1 MTSRQTA
8 AICATILLAAMA
20 NLAGGFAI
28 QVYFETRQAA
38 FDAQVVRIGAS
49 GLFAEPR
56 LSAHGDAAT
65 GAPALHRFD
74 GNAGLDLVPLPPA
87 TDDAEDNPFAII
99 GDGVGRPADVRSG
112 RGFTPRELSN
122 PEFASPIEPRLL
134 IDERVIA
141 SIIKAELPDATAEE
155 RAVWL
160 QQLKGLGP
168 SEVRNM
174 LQLRRKFG
182 SEIPRTFDSPPSLVE
197 PPGYHENVN
206 SAPVVAPLP
215 IDSDKTGE

>member
-38 FDAQVVRIGAS
+38 FDKQVVRIGNS

-56 LSAHGDAAT
+56 LSANFDAAN
-65 GAPALHRFD
+65 GVPALRQFD
-74 GNAGLDLVPLPPA
+74 ADAGLDLVPLPPP
-87 TDDAEDNPFAII
+87 TGDEDDGGTFI
-99 GDGVGRPADVRSG
+99 GDGVGQPAEIRSG

-122 PEFASPIEPRLL
+122 PELAAPIKPRPLV
-134 IDERVIA
+134 DERVIA

-160 QQLKGLGP
+160 QELKGLGP
-168 SEVRNM
+168 GEVRNM
-174 LQLRRKFG
+174 LNLLRQFG
-182 SEIPRTFDSPPSLVE
+182 SEIPRTFISPEALVGPPNRPEDADSSPVA
-197 PPGYHENVN
+197 
-206 SAPVVAPLP
+206 APVPAGG
-215 IDSDKTGE
+215 DQATE

>member
-56 LSAHGDAAT
+56 PSVNVDAAA
-65 GAPALHRFD
+65 GVPALHRFD
-74 GNAGLDLVPLPPA
+74 GKAGLDLVPLPPPTA
-87 TDDAEDNPFAII
+87 NAEVNPFAII
-99 GDGVGRPADVRSG
+99 DDGEGRPADVRSR

-122 PEFASPIEPRLL
+122 TELAAPIKPRAL

-141 SIIKAELPDATAEE
+141 SIIKAELPEATAEE
-155 RAVWL
+155 RDVWL
-160 QQLKGLGP
+160 QLLKDLGP
-168 SEVRNM
+168 GEVRNM
-174 LQLRRKFG
+174 LEMRRKFG
-182 SEIPRTFDSPPSLVE
+182 SEIPRSFDLPASLVE
-197 PPGYHENVN
+197 PPARPEDAD
-206 SAPVVAPLP
+206 SSPVVAPVP
-215 IDSDKTGE
+215 IDDRKTRE

>member
-28 QVYFETRQAA
+28 QVYFETRKAA

-49 GLFAEPR
+49 GLLAESR
-56 LSAHGDAAT
+56 LSTNVDAVT
-65 GAPALHRFD
+65 GAPALQRFD
-74 GNAGLDLVPLPPA
+74 GNAGLDLVPLPPPLA
-87 TDDAEDNPFAII
+87 DPEDNPFGII
-99 GDGVGRPADVRSG
+99 GDGVGRPADIRSG
-112 RGFTPRELSN
+112 RGFTPRELTN
-122 PEFASPIEPRLL
+122 PELASPIEPRPL

-160 QQLKGLGP
+160 KELKGLGP
-168 SEVRNM
+168 GEVRNM
-174 LQLRRKFG
+174 LQMRRQFG
-182 SEIPRTFDSPPSLVE
+182 SEIPRSFDPPELLVE
-197 PPGYHENVN
+197 PPGRFADAD
-206 SAPVVAPLP
+206 SSPVVAPIP
-215 IDSDKTGE
+215 IGSNKTGE